1 MVGRYVKWELE
12 FGEHHPITSPK
23 FATYGDGRYVFIL
36 GNKRTSRDE
45 RIHYSRFELECIDL
59 FLSVKTRYI
68 IEGLQDIGFVL
79 AFYAISPT
87 SFMLIDYSELN
98 ANVKQTGIIL
108 DQNSFTGAHFIER
121 TYCVATSVAFFFVH
135 CIVGQQEC
143 VIFAPPNTRPETTFC
158 CHLIPKLPWAKY
170 SDRNCSSL
178 IQRVNAQ
185 VLSQHGA
192 ALSRWESPQ
201 FISVNELAFFLD
213 RGQGI
218 CPDPFNIAVVNIEYV
233 FIIALEHIHIPT
245 SFNVAAP
252 TNTAAVMLGK
262 RWKELRTY
270 AQLAHLLSA
279 YKLSP
284 IAAVPG
290 TTFDVANHGGRGAG
304 PPFYDWTGDWRV
316 ITCTADKNT
325 GFPRD
330 PHDQLPIDSTA
341 LHSASGQISLLTT
354 YGRPADSY
362 YAHFARLLQRW
373 SRHVWR
379 AFYYTSDNFSWIAP
393 MFLHLALAMTTMRG
407 RLMYNP
413 AAKVGVLDTTTWQWV
428 EVHCVNDYYFTD
440 IVTFDNGQTLIHQ
453 TDKNWNFEHYGI
465 IRNPFTVPTLISTA
479 ELISRPIA
487 YNEEREQLVKR
498 LRQPSH

>member
-1 MVGRYVKWELE
+1 M
-12 FGEHHPITSPK
+12 I
-23 FATYGDGRYVFIL
+23 
-36 GNKRTSRDE
+36 
-45 RIHYSRFELECIDL
+45 
-59 FLSVKTRYI
+59 
-68 IEGLQDIGFVL
+68 
-79 AFYAISPT
+79 
-87 SFMLIDYSELN
+87 IDYSELN

-218 CPDPFNIAVVNIEYV
+218 CPDPFNIAVVNIE
-233 FIIALEHIHIPT
+233 
-245 SFNVAAP
+245 
-252 TNTAAVMLGK
+252 
-262 RWKELRTY
+262 
-270 AQLAHLLSA
+270 
-279 YKLSP
+279 
-284 IAAVPG
+284 
-290 TTFDVANHGGRGAG
+290 
-304 PPFYDWTGDWRV
+304 TGDWRV

-379 AFYYTSDNFSWIAP
+379 AFYYTSDHFSWIAP
-393 MFLHLALAMTTMRG
+393 LFLHLALTMTTIRG

-413 AAKVGVLDTTTWQWV
+413 AAKVGVLDTSTWQWI

-479 ELISRPIA
+479 ELVSRPTA
-487 YNEEREQLVKR
+487 YDEEREQLVKR
-498 LRQPSH
+498 LRQPSS

>member
-1 MVGRYVKWELE
+1 MVGRSYVKWELE
-12 FGEHHPITSPK
+12 FGQHHPITSPK

-36 GNKRTSRDE
+36 GNKRTTRDE
-45 RIHYSRFELECIDL
+45 RIQYSKFELECIDL

-233 FIIALEHIHIPT
+233 CTKAFGCRGGIAVTRL
-245 SFNVAAP
+245 NW
-252 TNTAAVMLGK
+252 
-262 RWKELRTY
+262 R
-270 AQLAHLLSA
+270 LA
-279 YKLSP
+279 
-284 IAAVPG
+284 
-290 TTFDVANHGGRGAG
+290 
-304 PPFYDWTGDWRV
+304 
-316 ITCTADKNT
+316 
-325 GFPRD
+325 
-330 PHDQLPIDSTA
+330 TA

-379 AFYYTSDNFSWIAP
+379 AFYYTSDHFSWIAP
-393 MFLHLALAMTTMRG
+393 MFLHLALTMTTIRG
-407 RLMYNP
+407 RLMYHP
-413 AAKVGVLDTTTWQWV
+413 AAKVGVLDTTTWQWI

-479 ELISRPIA
+479 ELISRPLA
-487 YNEEREQLVKR
+487 YCEEREQLVKR
-498 LRQPSH
+498 LRQPSP